1 MPILRPN
8 LVWLQDCDI
17 AQFGLVAQRVEG
29 ALGTGGQSWPTGQV
43 LGSSGLVVL
52 SRDATT
58 DVRQVV
64 LTVTHV
70 GDSVA
75 SMLAALRSLQEWCAM
90 GPVQIRTAHDP
101 ALLFLGAHRTHA
113 LSPRRRQFR
122 AWNFSG
128 TITFDLR
135 NPYAWERVPQRYI
148 ATGGTRVAIPSGS
161 GPTQVALWLTDVASS
176 TQITLRDP
184 VGNILRQST
193 LTIAQ
198 ATADA
203 LLFDTPSRQLTTYVA
218 GVAADAPGSTLTLG
232 HGFFTLD
239 PRVAQRG
246 DGQWCT
252 LESSSGQLW
261 ADVRRSWIL

>member
-29 ALGTGGQSWPTGQV
+29 ALGTAGQVWPTGQV
-43 LGSSGLVVL
+43 LGSSGLMVL
-52 SRDATT
+52 SRDAVT
-58 DVRQVV
+58 DARQIV

-75 SMLAALRSLQEWCAM
+75 SMLAALRDLQEWCGM

-101 ALLFLGAHRTHA
+101 TLLFLGAHRTHA
-113 LSPRRRQFR
+113 LSPRRRQFQSF
-122 AWNFSG
+122 NFAG

-135 NPYAWERVPQRYI
+135 NRYAWERVAQRYI
-148 ATGGTRVAIPSGS
+148 GMTDERVPVPSGS
-161 GPTQVALWLTDVASS
+161 GPTQIICTLTDVSS
-176 TQITLRDP
+176 AATITQRDA
-184 VGNILRQST
+184 VGNVLRQST

-198 ATADA
+198 GVADA
-203 LLFDTPSRQLTTYVA
+203 LRFDTPQRTLQTFSN
-218 GVAADAPGSTLTLG
+218 GVQSDAPGSTLTLG

-239 PRVAQRG
+239 PRTAQRSV
-246 DGQWCT
+246 GQWNT
-252 LESSSGQLW
+252 FETNSGRLW
-261 ADVRRSWIL
+261 IDARRSWEL